1 MPPLERNGLRESC
14 RALINA
20 SLGYRLTGFHLF
32 PKAHTLFLPTRFTD
46 NLSQNHLREDRMQG
60 RSAAEIRDELNRL
73 LAEEIESM
81 KRQTFGGLTPDEFRE
96 RETRLKRIRELSAD
110 YLAALKRS
118 AP

>member
-1 MPPLERNGLRESC
+1 
-14 RALINA
+14 
-20 SLGYRLTGFHLF
+20 
-32 PKAHTLFLPTRFTD
+32 
-46 NLSQNHLREDRMQG
+46 MQG

-81 KRQTFGGLTPDEFRE
+81 KRQTFGGLTPEEFRE
-96 RETRLKRIRELSAD
+96 QETRLKRIRELSAD